1 MRQDATRQEEPVQR
15 EYCPKIFVSVLRV
28 GVCMNETS
36 GVGAVILY
44 VGGFVGRW
52 ESTSGS
58 VCMVIIRDEWKGVTR
73 I

>member
-44 VGGFVGRW
+44 VGGFVGLW

-58 VCMVIIRDEWKGVTR
+58 ICTVITRGEGEGVTR
-73 I
+73 V